1 MLTVGFGPQARR
13 RPVRRRLRAHRRPR
27 THRLR
32 AHRRRF
38 PWSLPSSMPRETL
51 PTIRGKNWPI
61 WSKRWRTRSA
71 WALRRS
77 ASPFLPDPS
86 SSRFLAAC
94 HKRLLHSHCP
104 GPKLPPSLSTDILR
118 QLCWPLQVDITP
130 PAVANEDL
138 ATTAIAF
145 AAKLETKLATAELAT
160 AVLGVT
166 VGQPPTFTLSS
177 FPPAA
182 PPSPPP
188 SPSPPQQRSVS
199 TPLPEESSAVVGK
212 EDELSGGAIA
222 GIVIGGL
229 LVMAAL
235 VTAAMLLRRR
245 RLQQSQP
252 NVVVKVEEDTAMTSL
267 PHGGA
272 VEEQRKEFV

>member
-1 MLTVGFGPQARR
+1 
-13 RPVRRRLRAHRRPR
+13 
-27 THRLR
+27 
-32 AHRRRF
+32 
-38 PWSLPSSMPRETL
+38 
-51 PTIRGKNWPI
+51 
-61 WSKRWRTRSA
+61 
-71 WALRRS
+71 
-77 ASPFLPDPS
+77 
-86 SSRFLAAC
+86 
-94 HKRLLHSHCP
+94 
-104 GPKLPPSLSTDILR
+104 LR
-118 QLCWPLQVDITP
+118 QLLAKLQVSITP
-130 PAVANEDL
+130 SAVANEDL
-138 ATTAIAF
+138 ATTAIAI

-160 AVLGVT
+160 AVLGVP

-177 FPPAA
+177 LPPAA

-188 SPSPPQQRSVS
+188 QRSVS
-199 TPLPEESSAVVGK
+199 TPLREESSAINVK

-229 LVMAAL
+229 LVIAAL